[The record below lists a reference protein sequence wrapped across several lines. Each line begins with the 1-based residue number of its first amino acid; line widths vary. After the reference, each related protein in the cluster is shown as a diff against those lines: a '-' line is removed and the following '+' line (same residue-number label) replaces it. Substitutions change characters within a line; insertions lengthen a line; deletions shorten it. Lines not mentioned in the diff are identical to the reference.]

1 MPSTYNGAAGSI
13 NSQTDLVGCA
23 TGLLDLQRLQ
33 LPFDLR
39 FGRLLPLRAADG
51 MARRSALYR
60 GRRDRA
66 NHLLD
71 RRRRYGSWQILPSL
85 SVAAG
90 PTLNYSEIDLKEFP
104 GFVNHFRGRATDAGY
119 MAGLL
124 FHPMDQHFFGLT
136 YRSATEMNYNGH
148 ATVPIP
154 PFAKNTAASADFHF
168 PATLAGGYSYRPN
181 PKWNFEGDVNWTD
194 WSSLKSVPVIPLPP
208 DTLTFNWS
216 PSWMLDFGV
225 TRYLGD
231 GWRVSGGYMYSMNS
245 VPDANFNPLMPDSD
259 RHIFSLGVGKNC
271 GRFSWDAAYQLG
283 WGPSRSVGGDATAFR
298 APDGKYRILQP
309 CSHHQLRL
317 PLLTPAPF
325 RRTNRAGTLL
335 IVDDEEGPRQSL
347 RVVFKDDY
355 SLLLASNGPTPSNL
369 ARTHKINAAVLDI
382 RMTGMSGT
390 EVLEKLKAIQPSTEV
405 IMLTAYETVDTIR
418 QALRL
423 GACDY
428 LNKPFDVPT
437 IRKAVATAM
446 ERHSFADEIR
456 ANNEKLGALQIE
468 LHDQRLQEEIT
479 RTRGEIYASIIHDI
493 NGPLTIISG
502 FIQIINQRMGE
513 SKRLEGEDMEM
524 VKDRLR
530 RITRQVSNC
539 IEISHRYLSFM
550 RQQHA
555 APVRINVNLILDD
568 LRELLNVHPSK
579 GANTL
584 KIHTLVQDVELQI
597 NGTDLIQILLNLAI
611 NALQCSPEPHLV
623 DIAGQ
628 VLDTMIGIAGQR
640 QPRNFRGPLFDALH
654 PRDVSRLVLR
664 HGAAPAVH
672 AGEDW
677 PRVQLQNIPEF
688 AVRQFQ

>member
-1 MPSTYNGAAGSI
+1 MLSPST
-13 NSQTDLVGCA
+13 
-23 TGLLDLQRLQ
+23 
-33 LPFDLR
+33 
-39 FGRLLPLRAADG
+39 
-51 MARRSALYR
+51 
-60 GRRDRA
+60 
-66 NHLLD
+66 
-71 RRRRYGSWQILPSL
+71 
-85 SVAAG
+85 
-90 PTLNYSEIDLKEFP
+90 
-104 GFVNHFRGRATDAGY
+104 
-119 MAGLL
+119 
-124 FHPMDQHFFGLT
+124 
-136 YRSATEMNYNGH
+136 SATTSNSGGN
-148 ATVPIP
+148 
-154 PFAKNTAASADFHF
+154 SAD
-168 PATLAGGYSYRPN
+168 
-181 PKWNFEGDVNWTD
+181 K
-194 WSSLKSVPVIPLPP
+194 
-208 DTLTFNWS
+208 
-216 PSWMLDFGV
+216 
-225 TRYLGD
+225 
-231 GWRVSGGYMYSMNS
+231 
-245 VPDANFNPLMPDSD
+245 
-259 RHIFSLGVGKNC
+259 
-271 GRFSWDAAYQLG
+271 
-283 WGPSRSVGGDATAFR
+283 PSR
-298 APDGKYRILQP
+298 
-309 CSHHQLRL
+309 
-317 PLLTPAPF
+317 
-325 RRTNRAGTLL
+325 TLL

-355 SLLLASNGPTPSNL
+355 SLLLASNGPDALEL
-369 ARTHKINAAVLDI
+369 ARNHKINAAVLDI

-446 ERHSFADEIR
+446 DRQSFADEIR
-456 ANNEKLGALQIE
+456 ANNEKLSALQIE

-550 RQQHA
+550 RQQQA

-611 NALQCSPEPHLV
+611 NAMQCSFEPHLV
-623 DIAGQ
+623 DIVGQ
-628 VLDTMIGIAGQR
+628 VLDTGVDLTRLHDGPEDRILFGQGFSNTPPLLQLSVRDDGPGIPTDVLPRIFQPYFTTKPPGKGTGLGLAIVHRLLKEARGCLHVHSKPGQGTAFNIYLPATIK
-640 QPRNFRGPLFDALH
+640 PRP
-654 PRDVSRLVLR
+654 P
-664 HGAAPAVH
+664 AAP
-672 AGEDW
+672 
-677 PRVQLQNIPEF
+677 
-688 AVRQFQ
+688 